1 MMNEPSLQANN
12 NPRNKC
18 RWGGMASMAAIA
30 LLLAGCAEARF
41 MSHAVKTASHQTRDN
56 EGGVYKVGNPY
67 KVAGVWYYPKEEAGY
82 DETGI
87 ASWYGKKFH
96 GKYTANGEVYNM
108 NALTAAH
115 KTLPMPVKVRVTNLE
130 NGRSLVLR
138 VNDRGPFVHG
148 RIIDVSRRGAELLG
162 FREQG
167 IARVRVQLIEPA
179 GKKPRETFVAKRP
192 VTRAEERVIAAAPK
206 PSVTSQ
212 PLPTGAASVAPA
224 AQPVKVSEVALPSEV
239 ELRPVPAT
247 TQLFVQAG
255 AFRNPENAQRLSAN
269 LAPYTP
275 SVGVSEA
282 IVNGQQFYRVR
293 VGPLATVEA
302 ADLALEQVMQAG
314 HTGARIIID

>member
-1 MMNEPSLQANN
+1 MI
-12 NPRNKC
+12 NKPPI
-18 RWGGMASMAAIA
+18 AAINHLGGTTRTMGLA
-30 LLLAGCAEARF
+30 ALAVAVLLLVGCAEARF
-41 MSHAVKTASHQTRDN
+41 MSHAVKTASHQTRDDQ
-56 EGGVYKVGNPY
+56 GGVYKVGNPY
-67 KVAGVWYYPKEEAGY
+67 KVAGVWYYPKEEPGY

-108 NALTAAH
+108 DALTAAH

-148 RIIDVSRRGAELLG
+148 RVIDVSRRAAELLG
-162 FREQG
+162 FKQQG
-167 IARVRVQLIEPA
+167 IARVRVQLIEPG

-192 VTRAEERVIAAAPK
+192 VTRAEERVIAAAPRA
-206 PSVTSQ
+206 SVTSAA
-212 PLPTGAASVAPA
+212 LPTNAAAEPAALPVKTTSASVP
-224 AQPVKVSEVALPSEV
+224 PEV

-255 AFRNPENAQRLSAN
+255 AFRNPDNAHRLSAN
-269 LAPYTP
+269 LAPYAP
-275 SVGVSEA
+275 SVGVSPA

-302 ADLALEQVMQAG
+302 ADVALEQVMKAG
-314 HTGARIIID
+314 HPGARIIID